1 MLKKSHIPMVKHVVV
16 DRTSS
21 APLDFKEFPN
31 HIEVN
36 GVVLEKPFVE
46 KPVQS
51 FLLPIPISRSMV
63 KITTST
69 STTTKIPVVALFV
82 YFVK

>member
-1 MLKKSHIPMVKHVVV
+1 MLKKAHIPMVKHVIV

-46 KPVQS
+46 KPVYLLFPTS
-51 FLLPIPISRSMV
+51 F
-63 KITTST
+63 
-69 STTTKIPVVALFV
+69 
-82 YFVK
+82 